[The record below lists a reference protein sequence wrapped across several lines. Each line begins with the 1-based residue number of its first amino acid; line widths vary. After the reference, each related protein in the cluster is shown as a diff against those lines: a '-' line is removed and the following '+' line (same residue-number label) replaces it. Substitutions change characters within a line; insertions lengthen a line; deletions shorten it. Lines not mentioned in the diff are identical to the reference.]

1 VAGPRPAGTGQT
13 VRMTDL
19 TPTRLSLHALAEL
32 LLAGPQYDASGTI
45 RLRVSPGGFSTVA
58 DPQLAVVGV
67 ALTTGTKEVLLD
79 GRTVGEVAQDV
90 GVTPRPLGD
99 IQKDHTDLGP
109 DSVLTVDAV
118 AAAHLAEAL
127 QIGAE
132 ALAAF
137 APSAEA
143 VLWPE
148 HFDVAVA
155 VDEVTYGVSPGD
167 HFIEVPYVYVSPFT
181 KEGLDDPFFNQPFGA
196 ATPLAD
202 VGGPNDVAAYFERGR
217 SLLSG

>member
-1 VAGPRPAGTGQT
+1 
-13 VRMTDL
+13 MTDPV
-19 TPTRLSLHALAEL
+19 TDPMSNAVPTRLSLHAVAEL
-32 LLAGPQYDASGTI
+32 LLAGPQYDASGTL
-45 RLRVSPGGFSTVA
+45 RLRVTPSGFATVA

-67 ALTTGTKEVLLD
+67 ALTAGATEVLLD
-79 GRTVGEVAQDV
+79 GRTLGEVAQDV
-90 GVTPRPLGD
+90 GVTPRPLSD
-99 IQKDHTDLGP
+99 VQTDHTDLGP
-109 DSVLTVDAV
+109 DSVLTVDPV

-127 QIGAE
+127 RVGAE

-167 HFIEVPYVYVSPFT
+167 HFIEQPYVYVSPFT

-202 VGGPNDVAAYFERGR
+202 VGGVEDVAAYFARGR
-217 SLLSG
+217 TLLNG